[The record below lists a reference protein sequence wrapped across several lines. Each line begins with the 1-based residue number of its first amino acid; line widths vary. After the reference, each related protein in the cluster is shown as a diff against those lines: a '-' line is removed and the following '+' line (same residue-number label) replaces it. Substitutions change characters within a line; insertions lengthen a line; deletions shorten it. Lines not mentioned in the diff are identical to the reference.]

1 MSRLKMNKEQWL
13 KLYTDIHEMIMHRY
27 TAPERLTHDKF
38 VDIRDDILN
47 ILSANFERDWEQGLT
62 KETKVTIHD

>member
-1 MSRLKMNKEQWL
+1 M
-13 KLYTDIHEMIMHRY
+13 YTDIHEMIMHRY
-27 TAPERLTHDKF
+27 TAPEKLTHAKF

-62 KETKVTIHD
+62 SETKETT

>member
-27 TAPERLTHDKF
+27 TAPEKMTHQKF

-47 ILSANFERDWEQGLT
+47 NLSAYIDKDWEQGFT
-62 KETKVTIHD
+62 KETMMTIQD

>member
-1 MSRLKMNKEQWL
+1 MSRLKMTKEQWL

-27 TAPERLTHDKF
+27 TAPEKLTHQKF

-47 ILSANFERDWEQGLT
+47 ILSANFEKDW
-62 KETKVTIHD
+62 

>member
-1 MSRLKMNKEQWL
+1 MQKLKMNKEQWL
-13 KLYTDIHEMIMHRY
+13 SMYTDINEMIMHRY
-27 TAPERLTHDKF
+27 TAPEKLTHAKF

-62 KETKVTIHD
+62 SETKETT

>member
-1 MSRLKMNKEQWL
+1 MSRLKMTKEQWL

-27 TAPERLTHDKF
+27 TAPEKLTHAKF

-47 ILSANFERDWEQGLT
+47 ILSANFERDWEQGIT
-62 KETKVTIHD
+62 KDTIIKEHT

>member
-1 MSRLKMNKEQWL
+1 MQKLKMNKEQWL
-13 KLYTDIHEMIMHRY
+13 NMYTDIHKMIMHRY
-27 TAPERLTHDKF
+27 TAPEKLTHAKF

-62 KETKVTIHD
+62 NETKVTIHE